1 MAKIKKKEAEFL
13 DQILGGLSAPFHLS
27 YRFVALSELMTTTN
41 DAIFKE
47 QIGLG
52 IKELRILRTALLF
65 PGQPVSLIAR
75 WTFSEKAMMSKLV
88 SRLCEQGYLERR
100 IDAVDARS
108 TQLFVSKSGA
118 ALVKKADRLSDDMFR
133 QQFPTLSPDA
143 CKSLMATLDDIL
155 RDFSTVQSTP
165 VTKLQ
170 EPEQSKKR
178 RRTQRHLER
187 RS

>member
-13 DQILGGLSAPFHLS
+13 NRILCGLSAPFHLS
-27 YRFVALSELMTTTN
+27 YRFIALGELVTATN

-75 WTFSEKAMMSKLV
+75 WTFSEKAMMSRLV

-100 IDAVDARS
+100 MDAVDARS

-118 ALVKKADRLSDDMFR
+118 ALVKKADRLSDEMFR
-133 QQFPTLSPDA
+133 QQFPTLSPDV
-143 CKSLMATLDDIL
+143 CKSLMGTLDGIL
-155 RDFSTVQSTP
+155 RDFAALQSTS
-165 VTKLQ
+165 VTRLQ
-170 EPEQSKKR
+170 EPEQSKRKR
-178 RRTQRHLER
+178 RPQ
-187 RS
+187 